1 MSETISPELFRL
13 FIAISVPDA
22 VKTEMEKVQR
32 ELCRALPE
40 GCVRWTRRE
49 QFHLTLKFL
58 GSVEAQ
64 RVVALADAV
73 RGACQGF
80 TALRLR
86 AERIGCFPD
95 LRFPRVVW
103 AWVHDRQE
111 QLPHL
116 QNAIETATH
125 GFTTEAPEERFTGH
139 VTLGRARGIKRR
151 EAGVLAKVVAGMV
164 ERVFGEWIADRIEI
178 MRSEMSPQ
186 GAHHNVL
193 SALPLPRP

>member
-1 MSETISPELFRL
+1 MLETTSPGLFRL

-22 VKTEMEKVQR
+22 VKTEMEKAQA
-32 ELCRALPE
+32 ELRRGLPE

-58 GSVEAQ
+58 GNVEAQ
-64 RVVALADAV
+64 RVETLAGAIRD
-73 RGACQGF
+73 ACQGF

-95 LRFPRVVW
+95 LRFPRVIW

-111 QLPHL
+111 QLPRL
-116 QNAIETATH
+116 QNAIETATRD
-125 GFTTEAPEERFTGH
+125 FTTETPEERFTGH

-151 EAGVLAKVVAGMV
+151 EAGVLAKVVAGIV
-164 ERVFGEWIADRIEI
+164 ERAFGEWNADRIEI
-178 MRSEMSPQ
+178 MRSEMSST
-186 GAHHNVL
+186 GARHSVL
-193 SALPLPRP
+193 NSVELG

>member
-1 MSETISPELFRL
+1 MPETIAPESFRL
-13 FIAISVPDA
+13 FIAISVPEG
-22 VKTEMEKVQR
+22 VKTEMEKAQA
-32 ELCRALPE
+32 ELRRALPE

-64 RVVALADAV
+64 RVETLAAAIRD
-73 RGACQGF
+73 ACQDF

-111 QLPHL
+111 QLPRL
-116 QNAIETATH
+116 QQGIETATRD
-125 GFTTEAPEERFTGH
+125 FTTEAPEERFTGH

-164 ERVFGEWIADRIEI
+164 ERAFGEWIADRIEI
-178 MRSEMSPQ
+178 MRSEMSST
-186 GAHHNVL
+186 GARHSVL
-193 SALPLPRP
+193 SSVLLH